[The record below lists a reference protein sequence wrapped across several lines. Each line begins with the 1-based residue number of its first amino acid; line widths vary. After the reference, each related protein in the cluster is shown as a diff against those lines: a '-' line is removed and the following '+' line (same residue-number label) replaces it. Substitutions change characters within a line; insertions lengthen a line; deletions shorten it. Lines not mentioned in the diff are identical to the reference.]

1 MRPQCLLVSKFSRY
15 LSIYFTPPQ
24 ECSAQLS
31 TPLFLTW
38 FLLWFP
44 EHYKF
49 FGVSIPL
56 PISESSWWSS
66 STDVYSQRSENWTMT
81 STHVELPGTESALA
95 INTGKTGW
103 EVALKLLS
111 DISRQAVQTEILL
124 RECKPTRGTC
134 QHPSFFQG
142 SPLGLQG
149 SKRKCY
155 LSTLPSSWGR
165 KKAENSGSLGH
176 IVKYQRRSCIEEGM
190 NPWLPRT
197 MKATWVTSLGR
208 QRMAVRILR
217 SK

>member
-1 MRPQCLLVSKFSRY
+1 MVSSLVSRTLQILWSFHPSAYFWVLMMELQHWCLLSE
-15 LSIYFTPPQ
+15 L
-24 ECSAQLS
+24 
-31 TPLFLTW
+31 
-38 FLLWFP
+38 
-44 EHYKF
+44 YKLDHDF
-49 FGVSIPL
+49 HPC
-56 PISESSWWSS
+56 W
-66 STDVYSQRSENWTMT
+66 
-81 STHVELPGTESALA
+81 LPGTESALA
-95 INTGKTGW
+95 INTGKMGW
-103 EVALKLLS
+103 EVTLKLLS

-165 KKAENSGSLGH
+165 KKAENSGWLGH
-176 IVKYQRRSCIEEGM
+176 IVKYQIRSCIEEGM
-190 NPWLPRT
+190 NPWLPST

-208 QRMAVRILR
+208 QTMAVRILW